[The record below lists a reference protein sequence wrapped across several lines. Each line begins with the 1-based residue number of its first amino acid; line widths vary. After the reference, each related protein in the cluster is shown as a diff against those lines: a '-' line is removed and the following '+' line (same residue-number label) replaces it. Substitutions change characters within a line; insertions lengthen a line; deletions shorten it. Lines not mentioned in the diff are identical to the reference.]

1 MKIFNFLRKNLISF
15 LVVALSVVMFF
26 SVAAFCWFAQSNGFS
41 TNFKSSTATAYFA
54 GGDGS
59 RKEPYQI
66 TAPVH
71 LYNLAWLQYL
81 GYFNL
86 RNGFNNGR
94 AQSYFK
100 LTADIDMR
108 GYILP
113 PIGTEKYPFIGNF
126 NGDGFAV
133 TNLTVSNGF
142 NDFNGKIYPVNAV
155 FDKKENNGILYY
167 FSAETTSTSAASFL
181 GMFGVTG
188 NYNNTVT
195 NSYANTNSNTVIRPV
210 TDKLAEGA
218 VPKENEFYMSEMSV
232 EGFYLDYVK
241 VKSHANTALVG
252 FIAGYVAGDV
262 KNAGVYQSR
271 IEFENTA
278 TAKTGD
284 SISAYGLVGNYDSNS
299 VAWEDDPDS
308 TGGDGGWGGSI
319 DMRTLARRVNYMMSS
334 ADMTTFLV
342 TTAAFKND
350 NYNFYA
356 VSKRTN
362 NFVFNYNYNPY
373 GSFTDIQAELLGGTF
388 DIDGTSS
395 TFTNYTFLPLNIDL
409 NGMGLTK
416 KENGKTV
423 ENETEYTNKYS
434 DKTIKKMYSL
444 SAPFKERSDEDTL
457 SGAARNINKEYFEK
471 TSEIVSSG
479 NTGYIVGLGT
489 GTYGALALNVTK
501 RTAAKSIKNSFKSG
515 TSSYADSEF
524 AMLTYVKDSG
534 FLFIEDSFN
543 KNDTVNRPTGT
554 PYVSLAD
561 SGLHK
566 DADGDYHYDSVRNNS
581 NFDRYMGIGTGNENL
596 YGLMFNNA
604 NNFGYDDANTI
615 RGVVEHNGKKLV
627 TGAVNFNTAK
637 NGIITAIVGT
647 YKVSD
652 NKQGLFGVYRVKSGG
667 LPAAGSANWKNSLI
681 KTEKIYKENDVYV
694 IQSGSKYYLYDNTG
708 NETELS
714 SAPSI
719 VKDSNLVYDKSWYE
733 KNVPACHAC
742 YVEIPVPAGDYV
754 LITEAEQNGY
764 LMYLDVGS
772 AGNTGTQQHA
782 VSMVDFVNY
791 CDTNTLKEYIAVNNG
806 KYPQFDDI
814 TAKISAVTAG
824 AYVSFRRKST
834 AGATFPES
842 KSLLGFVSSSG
853 LTIGFT
859 PTGSG
864 KVDQEAENV
873 WQNSG

>member
-15 LVVALSVVMFF
+15 LVVALSGVMFF
-26 SVAAFCWFAQSNGFS
+26 SVAAFCWFAKSDGFS

-59 RKEPYQI
+59 SKEPYQI
-66 TAPVH
+66 KDPVH

-86 RNGFNNGR
+86 RGGFNNGR
-94 AQSYFK
+94 AQSYFT
-100 LTADIDMR
+100 LTADIDMS
-108 GYILP
+108 GYTLP

-126 NGDGFAV
+126 NGDGYAV

-142 NDFNGKIYPVNAV
+142 KDFNGKIYPVNAV
-155 FDKKENNGILYY
+155 FDKKDNDGILYY
-167 FSAETTSTSAASFL
+167 FSPGTTTTEEASFL
-181 GMFGVTG
+181 GMFGVSG
-188 NYNNTVT
+188 NYNNAVTKDYPATV
-195 NSYANTNSNTVIRPV
+195 YPV
-210 TDKLAEGA
+210 TVKPAEGT
-218 VPKENEFYMSEMSV
+218 VPAKNEFYMSEMSV

-241 VKSHANTALVG
+241 VKSYASTALVG

-271 IEFENTA
+271 IEFEKAA

-284 SISAYGLVGNYDSNS
+284 SISAYGLVGNYDSTS

-334 ADMTTFLV
+334 ANMTTFLG

-362 NFVFNYNYNPY
+362 NFVFNYNYNPD
-373 GSFTDIQAELLGGTF
+373 GSSTDIQAELLGGKF

-395 TFTNYTFLPLNIDL
+395 TFTKYTFLPLNIDL

-416 KENGKTV
+416 KENGVTV
-423 ENETEYTNKYS
+423 ENKVEYTNKYS
-434 DKTIKKMYSL
+434 DKTINKMYSL
-444 SAPFKERSDEDTL
+444 SAPFKKRSDETTL
-457 SGAARNINKEYFEK
+457 SGAARNINDEYYKK

-501 RTAAKSIKNSFKSG
+501 RTAALSIKNSFNSG

-524 AMLTYVKDSG
+524 AMLTYIKGSG
-534 FLFIEDSFN
+534 FVFIEDSYN
-543 KNDTVNRPTGT
+543 KNNTVERPTGT
-554 PYVSLAD
+554 YVSLEN

-566 DADGDYHYDSVRNNS
+566 DADGDYHYYSVRKNS

-604 NNFGYDDANTI
+604 NNFGYDDANNI

-647 YKVSD
+647 YKAAS
-652 NKQGLFGVYRVKSGG
+652 KPQGLFGVYRVKSGG
-667 LPAAGSANWKNSLI
+667 LPAAGSVNWKDSLI
-681 KTEKIYKENDVYV
+681 KTEKIYKENGTYV

-733 KNVPACHAC
+733 ENIPACHAC

-754 LITEAEQNGY
+754 LITEAGQNGY

-772 AGNTGTQQHA
+772 AGDSGTQQHA

-791 CDTNTLKEYIAVNNG
+791 CDTKTLKQYIAANNG

-814 TAKISAVTAG
+814 TAKISAVAAG
-824 AYVSFRRKST
+824 AYVSFRRQST

-842 KSLLGFVSSSG
+842 KSLLGYVSNG
-853 LTIGFT
+853 LTIDFT
-859 PTGSG
+859 PTGGG

>member
-15 LVVALSVVMFF
+15 LVVALSGVMFF
-26 SVAAFCWFAQSNGFS
+26 SVAAFCWFAKSDGFS

-59 RKEPYQI
+59 SEKPYQI
-66 TAPVH
+66 KDPVH

-86 RNGFNNGR
+86 RVGFNNGR

-100 LTADIDMR
+100 LTADIGMS
-108 GYILP
+108 GYTLP

-126 NGDGFAV
+126 NGDGYAV
-133 TNLTVSNGF
+133 TDLTVSNGF
-142 NDFNGKIYPVNAV
+142 KDFNGKIYPVNAV
-155 FDKKENNGILYY
+155 FDKKENDGILYY
-167 FSAETTSTSAASFL
+167 FSAETPTTSAASFL

-188 NYNNTVT
+188 NYNNAVTEGYTDTVH
-195 NSYANTNSNTVIRPV
+195 PV
-210 TDKLAEGA
+210 TYKLAEGT
-218 VPKENEFYMSEMSV
+218 VPAKNEFYMSEMSV

-241 VKSHANTALVG
+241 VKSYANTALVG
-252 FIAGYVAGDV
+252 FVAGYVAGDV

-271 IEFENTA
+271 IEFENAA

-334 ADMTTFLV
+334 ADMTTYLG

-350 NYNFYA
+350 SYNFYA

-362 NFVFNYNYNPY
+362 NFVFNYNYNPS
-373 GSFTDIQAELLGGTF
+373 GSSTNIQAELLGGNF

-395 TFTNYTFLPLNIDL
+395 TFTKYTFLPLNIDL

-416 KENGKTV
+416 TENGKTV

-434 DKTIKKMYSL
+434 DKTINKMYSL
-444 SAPFKERSDEDTL
+444 SAPFKKRSDETTL
-457 SGAARNINKEYFEK
+457 SGAARNINTEYFEK
-471 TSEIVSSG
+471 SSEIVSSG

-501 RTAAKSIKNSFKSG
+501 RTAAQSIKNSFKSN

-524 AMLTYVKDSG
+524 AMLTYVKSSG
-534 FLFIEDSFN
+534 FHFIEDSYN
-543 KNDTVNRPTGT
+543 ENDTVNRPTGT
-554 PYVSLAD
+554 YVSLEN

-566 DADGDYHYDSVRNNS
+566 DADGDYHYYSVRKNS

-604 NNFGYDDANTI
+604 NNFGYDDANNI

-647 YKVSD
+647 YKAAS
-652 NKQGLFGVYRVKSGG
+652 KPQGLFGVYRVKSGG
-667 LPAAGSANWKNSLI
+667 LPTAGSANWKDSLI

-694 IQSGSKYYLYDNTG
+694 IQSGGKYYQYDNTG

-719 VKDSNLVYDKSWYE
+719 VKDSNLVYDKSWFE
-733 KNVPACHAC
+733 ENIPACHAC

-754 LITEAEQNGY
+754 LITEAGQNGY

-791 CDTNTLKEYIAVNNG
+791 CDTKTLKQYIAANNG

-814 TAKISAVTAG
+814 TAKISAVAAG

-842 KSLLGFVSSSG
+842 KSLLGYVSNG
-853 LTIGFT
+853 ITIGFT
-859 PTGSG
+859 PTGGG
-864 KVDQEAENV
+864 KVDQEAENA
-873 WQNSG
+873 WQSG

>member
-26 SVAAFCWFAQSNGFS
+26 SVAAFCWFAKSNGFS

-59 RKEPYQI
+59 SKEPYQI

-100 LTADIDMR
+100 LTADIDMS
-108 GYILP
+108 GYTLP

-167 FSAETTSTSAASFL
+167 FSADTTTTSAASFL

-195 NSYANTNSNTVIRPV
+195 NSYTNTNSNTVIRPV

-278 TAKTGD
+278 TAAKGD
-284 SISAYGLVGNYDSNS
+284 SISAYGLVGDYDSNS
-299 VAWEDDPDS
+299 VAWEGKNS
-308 TGGDGGWGGSI
+308 WGGSI
-319 DMRTLARRVNYMMSS
+319 DMKLLSQRISNIMATAGDGTEYYSTQAGATAKNGFYYSEKYSFYGNYASQNSALSALNYSFNPNGVSGDSVTVSLLGHSGYVSDNNYVNY
-334 ADMTTFLV
+334 A
-342 TTAAFKND
+342 
-350 NYNFYA
+350 
-356 VSKRTN
+356 
-362 NFVFNYNYNPY
+362 
-373 GSFTDIQAELLGGTF
+373 
-388 DIDGTSS
+388 
-395 TFTNYTFLPLNIDL
+395 YTVLPLNVNKSEL
-409 NGMGLTK
+409 GLDGGDNAT
-416 KENGKTV
+416 TV
-423 ENETEYTNKYS
+423 EQQAKIYQTN
-434 DKTIKKMYSL
+434 
-444 SAPFKERSDEDTL
+444 
-457 SGAARNINKEYFEK
+457 SGLNNSKFEK
-471 TSEIVSSG
+471 TSTTLANSTWSLTSG
-479 NTGYIVGLGT
+479 YKNYSDSTYKTEPVLNNTGYIVGNASGVSQWNA
-489 GTYGALALNVTK
+489 GIQINVRPFSHANNIYKAFGA
-501 RTAAKSIKNSFKSG
+501 
-515 TSSYADSEF
+515 TSASAVGDYNTNN
-524 AMLTYVKDSG
+524 LRLTTYV
-534 FLFIEDSFN
+534 
-543 KNDTVNRPTGT
+543 
-554 PYVSLAD
+554 
-561 SGLHK
+561 
-566 DADGDYHYDSVRNNS
+566 YDSTSNKGGFKKISDNYNNLTGEDTIAYSKLLKYDDIRKDFDPFLGS
-581 NFDRYMGIGTGNENL
+581 NGFL
-596 YGLMFNNA
+596 YGLTFSSAGCKIKGQKDNSTQSQTITRTVNLNGVTKTKKLLTGA
-604 NNFGYDDANTI
+604 INFTVKEA
-615 RGVVEHNGKKLV
+615 GVVV
-627 TGAVNFNTAK
+627 
-637 NGIITAIVGT
+637 AIVGT
-647 YKVSD
+647 HNVKGNVNQSAFNIYEVDQDTLSAT
-652 NKQGLFGVYRVKSGG
+652 GSTISGVTE
-667 LPAAGSANWKNSLI
+667 I
-681 KTEKIYKENDVYV
+681 KTVYKDSDGKIYNNPTDTTDKTLVYNRDWYNIENN
-694 IQSGSKYYLYDNTG
+694 NTG
-708 NETELS
+708 AT
-714 SAPSI
+714 SAGLENNNAYYI
-719 VKDSNLVYDKSWYE
+719 
-733 KNVPACHAC
+733 
-742 YVEIPVPAGDYV
+742 EIPLEAGDYV
-754 LITEAEQNGY
+754 LGTDSNTLGY
-764 LMYLDVGS
+764 LMYLDIGATGS
-772 AGNTGTQQHA
+772 GKHA

-791 CDTNTLKEYIAVNNG
+791 CDTPTLKEYIEAHNG

-824 AYVSFRRKST
+824 AYVYFRRQSDSSSS
-834 AGATFPES
+834 TFPQS
-842 KSLLGFVSSSG
+842 KSLLGFVSSG
-853 LTIGFT
+853 LTIDFT
-859 PTGSG
+859 PKGSG
-864 KVDQEAENV
+864 KVDQEAENA

>member
-59 RKEPYQI
+59 REKPYQI
-66 TAPVH
+66 KDPVH

-94 AQSYFK
+94 AQSYFT

-108 GYILP
+108 GYTLP

-133 TNLTVSNGF
+133 TYLTVSNGF

-155 FDKKENNGILYY
+155 FDKKENNGVLYY

-195 NSYANTNSNTVIRPV
+195 NSYTTTVHSV
-210 TDKLAEGA
+210 TDKLAEGTPA
-218 VPKENEFYMSEMSV
+218 KNEFYMSEMSV

-271 IEFENTA
+271 IEFKNAA

-334 ADMTTFLV
+334 ADMTTFTG

-409 NGMGLTK
+409 NGMGLTITDK
-416 KENGKTV
+416 NGKTV
-423 ENETEYTNKYS
+423 ENGTEYTNKYS

-444 SAPFKERSDEDTL
+444 NAPFKEGTDEKTL
-457 SGAARNINKEYFEK
+457 SGAARNINEKYFEK
-471 TSEIVSSG
+471 SSEIIASG

-524 AMLTYVKDSG
+524 AMLTYVKGSG
-534 FLFIEDSFN
+534 LVFIEDSYN
-543 KNDTVNRPTGT
+543 KNDTVSRPAGT
-554 PYVSLAD
+554 YVSLEN

-566 DADGDYHYDSVRNNS
+566 DADGDYHYYSVRNNS

-667 LPAAGSANWKNSLI
+667 LPAAGSTNWKDSLI

-791 CDTNTLKEYIAVNNG
+791 CDTPTLKNYIKDNG

-814 TAKISAVTAG
+814 TAKISVVTAG
-824 AYVSFRRKST
+824 EYVYFRRQSDSSSS
-834 AGATFPES
+834 TFPQS

-853 LTIGFT
+853 LTIDFT
-859 PTGSG
+859 PKGSG
-864 KVDQEAENV
+864 KVDQEAENA

>member
-26 SVAAFCWFAQSNGFS
+26 SVAAFCWFAQSDGFS

-59 RKEPYQI
+59 REKPYQI

-100 LTADIDMR
+100 LTADIDMSV
-108 GYILP
+108 YTLP

-167 FSAETTSTSAASFL
+167 FSADTTSTSAASFL

-195 NSYANTNSNTVIRPV
+195 NSYTTTVHPV
-210 TDKLAEGA
+210 SEKLAEGT
-218 VPKENEFYMSEMSV
+218 VPEKNEFYMSEMSV

-271 IEFENTA
+271 IEFENAA

-334 ADMTTFLV
+334 ADMTTFLG

-373 GSFTDIQAELLGGTF
+373 GSSTYIQAELLGGTF
-388 DIDGTSS
+388 DIAGTPS

-416 KENGKTV
+416 TENGETV

-434 DKTIKKMYSL
+434 DKTIKKMYGSL
-444 SAPFKERSDEDTL
+444 GSYALFKEGTDEKTL
-457 SGAARNINKEYFEK
+457 SGAARNINEEYFDN

-501 RTAAKSIKNSFKSG
+501 RTAALSIKNSFKTG

-534 FLFIEDSFN
+534 FRFIEDSFN

-554 PYVSLAD
+554 YVSLAN

-581 NFDRYMGIGTGNENL
+581 NFNRYMGIGTGNENL

-604 NNFGYDDANTI
+604 NNFGYDDANN

-647 YKVSD
+647 YKAS
-652 NKQGLFGVYRVKSGG
+652 NNPQGLFGLYRVKSGG

-694 IQSGSKYYLYDNTG
+694 IQSGGKYYQYDNTG

-719 VKDSNLVYDKSWYE
+719 VADSNLVYDKSWYE
-733 KNVPACHAC
+733 ENVPACHAC

-754 LITEAEQNGY
+754 LITEAGQNGY

-791 CDTNTLKEYIAVNNG
+791 CDTNTLKEYIAANNG

-842 KSLLGFVSSSG
+842 KSLLGYVSNG

>member
-26 SVAAFCWFAQSNGFS
+26 SMATFCWFAQSDGFS

-66 TAPVH
+66 KDPVH

-86 RNGFNNGR
+86 RSGFNNGR

-142 NDFNGKIYPVNAV
+142 NDFDGKIYPVNAV

-188 NYNNTVT
+188 NYNNAVT
-195 NSYANTNSNTVIRPV
+195 NSYTTTVHPV
-210 TDKLAEGA
+210 TEKPAEGA

-252 FIAGYVAGDV
+252 FVAGYVAGDV

-271 IEFENTA
+271 IEFENAA

-299 VAWEDDPDS
+299 VAWE
-308 TGGDGGWGGSI
+308 GGWGGSI
-319 DMRTLARRVNYMMSS
+319 DMKMLNRRLNYMFTEGNITISQGNVSVSDVYNTNISISGFEFYWRNISGGSNIAYLNQGTIIPLNVNESEMYLDNDTENSEF
-334 ADMTTFLV
+334 DKPV
-342 TTAAFKND
+342 TKTIATNLTKELH
-350 NYNFYA
+350 
-356 VSKRTN
+356 TN
-362 NFVFNYNYNPY
+362 NFYETKQKESVDKNKNTGYLVGAAKSPRARIQTMTGIQKSINGKTDAFDAQN
-373 GSFTDIQAELLGGTF
+373 FTLLTTSV
-388 DIDGTSS
+388 DGRTI
-395 TFTNYTFLPLNIDL
+395 YRI
-409 NGMGLTK
+409 
-416 KENGKTV
+416 KENGDNHS
-423 ENETEYTNKYS
+423 ES
-434 DKTIKKMYSL
+434 
-444 SAPFKERSDEDTL
+444 
-457 SGAARNINKEYFEK
+457 
-471 TSEIVSSG
+471 SEI
-479 NTGYIVGLGT
+479 TGYTKKTPSELGFDHYST
-489 GTYGALALNVTK
+489 V
-501 RTAAKSIKNSFKSG
+501 R
-515 TSSYADSEF
+515 EE
-524 AMLTYVKDSG
+524 
-534 FLFIEDSFN
+534 FIETMTDSKFIHGFHFMDMISVTN
-543 KNDTVNRPTGT
+543 PDITTANDVWILG
-554 PYVSLAD
+554 
-561 SGLHK
+561 K
-566 DADGDYHYDSVRNNS
+566 HYNS
-581 NFDRYMGIGTGNENL
+581 YQF
-596 YGLMFNNA
+596 
-604 NNFGYDDANTI
+604 
-615 RGVVEHNGKKLV
+615 V
-627 TGAVNFNTAK
+627 
-637 NGIITAIVGT
+637 
-647 YKVSD
+647 
-652 NKQGLFGVYRVKSGG
+652 SGG
-667 LPAAGSANWKNSLI
+667 LNFSTKTADKLRLIAGSYYVSTSQALFDLFKVERDDNGNITGFTKIINIYENSSGEISYNTNTVNGEEVFNSI
-681 KTEKIYKENDVYV
+681 KTNKDRALKCINAA
-694 IQSGSKYYLYDNTG
+694 YYY
-708 NETELS
+708 
-714 SAPSI
+714 
-719 VKDSNLVYDKSWYE
+719 
-733 KNVPACHAC
+733 
-742 YVEIPVPAGDYV
+742 EIPIMRGDYV
-754 LITEAEQNGY
+754 IGTDSDPTTSSASTAY
-764 LMYLDVGS
+764 LMYLDIGADGS
-772 AGNTGTQQHA
+772 SGKHA

-791 CDTNTLKEYIAVNNG
+791 CDTPTLKQYIRENNE

-842 KSLLGFVSSSG
+842 KSLLGFVSNG
-853 LTIGFT
+853 LTIDFT
-859 PTGSG
+859 PTGGG